1 MDKESAYIRQIL
13 EGDVSCFSWFVET
26 YKDMA
31 FSIASRILAND
42 QDAEE
47 AVQDAF
53 LQAYRSLGSF
63 KGNARFSTWL
73 YRIVVNN
80 SISRLRKRRQQR
92 PHEDIE
98 LAEGHLDGIGSGF
111 QRLTS
116 QDQTR
121 LINHALERLGEED
134 RLILTLYYLDEQ
146 SLGEIADI
154 TTLSKDNV
162 KMKLHRARK
171 KMYGLL
177 HKLLNRE

>member
-1 MDKESAYIRQIL
+1 MDREAAYIRQIL
-13 EGDVSCFSWFVET
+13 DGDVSCFSWFVET

-31 FSIASRILAND
+31 FSIASRILSND

-92 PHEDIE
+92 PYEDIG
-98 LAEGHLDGIGSGF
+98 LAEGQMDGIESGF
-111 QRLTS
+111 QRLTG

-121 LINHALERLGEED
+121 LINQALERLGEED
-134 RLILTLYYLDEQ
+134 RLLLTLYYLDEQ
-146 SLGEIADI
+146 SLGEISDI
-154 TTLSKDNV
+154 TTISKDNV